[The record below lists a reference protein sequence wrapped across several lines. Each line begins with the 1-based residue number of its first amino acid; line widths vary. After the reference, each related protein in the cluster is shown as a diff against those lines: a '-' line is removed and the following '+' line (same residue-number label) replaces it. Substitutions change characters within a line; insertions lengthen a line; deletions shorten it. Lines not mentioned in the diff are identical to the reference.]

1 MILLVVRW
9 SMKQINDI
17 QHLFWRAGFGLSPSQ
32 WKERSNWTISKAIDF
47 LFKEAEHS
55 FAQIRNA
62 SFDVSIE
69 KRKKELSKKEVAALR
84 KEQRRLVHLQNIDW
98 LLSMGNGEGS
108 DLLNKMTLFWHGH
121 FACTSKTS
129 RVAYNQLLALKKHA
143 LGNFRDL
150 VIAMAKDP
158 SMIRFLNNQQNRK
171 NSPNENFARE
181 LMELFTIG
189 RGNYTEQD
197 VKEAARAFT
206 GWSSN
211 FKGEFIF
218 RRRQHDYGQKI
229 FMGTQ
234 GNFDGTDII
243 DIILSKRATAEFICR
258 KVYRYFVNPRINDQR
273 VQELATKFYDNQ
285 YDIAYLMRTIFS
297 SDWFYDVA
305 NQGVKIKSPTEF
317 LAGMVRQIDLTVN
330 NKVALFGIQKAL
342 GQTLFNPPNVAG
354 WKGDK
359 SWIDNATLM
368 LRLNLPQAIF
378 YTAEIN
384 LKEKDDLEGKGRGN
398 KLKRL
403 NATVDLQPLV
413 GLFDTNSKEVVF
425 EQLSAYLLGR
435 KINHHAVDIEK
446 FTDKKSA
453 ERFMKSLTMRIMTL
467 PEYQL
472 C

>member
-1 MILLVVRW
+1 MH
-9 SMKQINDI
+9 SPQI
-17 QHLFWRAGFGLSPSQ
+17 QHLYWRAGFGLSPTQWQERQHWSIPKAVEALFQEANLDQQKSQ
-32 WKERSNWTISKAIDF
+32 N
-47 LFKEAEHS
+47 
-55 FAQIRNA
+55 
-62 SFDVSIE
+62 VSIDTALE
-69 KRKKELSKKEVAALR
+69 RRKKELTKKEQAALR

-98 LLSMGNGEGS
+98 LLAMGKGDES

-121 FACTSKTS
+121 FACTSKTG
-129 RVAYNQLLALKKHA
+129 RVAFNQLLTLKKHA

-150 VIAMAKDP
+150 VIAIAKDP

-189 RGNYTEQD
+189 RGHYTEQD

-211 FKGEFIF
+211 LKGDFIF
-218 RRRQHDYGQKI
+218 RSRQHDYGQKR
-229 FMGTQ
+229 FMNQT

-243 DIILSKRATAEFICR
+243 DIILSKKATATFICR
-258 KVYRYFVNPRINDQR
+258 KIYRYFVNPQVDENR
-273 VQELATKFYDNQ
+273 VNLLADLFYDND
-285 YDIAYLMRTIFS
+285 YDIGGLMRYIFTS
-297 SDWFYDVA
+297 TWFYDSK

-317 LAGMVRQIDLTVN
+317 LVGMVRQLDLTVN
-330 NKVALFGIQKAL
+330 NKIALFGIQKAL

-359 SWIDNATLM
+359 NWIDNATLM

-378 YTAEIN
+378 LAVEIN
-384 LKEKDDLEGKGRGN
+384 LKEKDDLEGKNRGGR
-398 KLKRL
+398 LKRL
-403 NATVDLQPLV
+403 NASANLQPLV
-413 GLFDTNSKEVVF
+413 
-425 EQLSAYLLGR
+425 YLLDKQAKSLAINQLTQYLLAR
-435 KINHHAVDIEK
+435 KSTPYTSELDR
-446 FTDKKSA
+446 FTDKNSTTS
-453 ERFMKSLTMRIMTL
+453 FVKSLTMRLMML